1 MELTHEQKQHFYEQG
16 YVRLPGAVPQE
27 QVRAA
32 LRAINASLGNEGID
46 PAKLTTFRAQTY
58 CPELRNAPEIAGLFN
73 DTPVLSLAE
82 SAIGP
87 GRIKPVPG
95 GQIALRF
102 PAMTPATVARPHLD
116 GMYTPTNGVPEG
128 KIMNFTALV
137 GVLLSDLPEGDSG
150 NLVVWPGTHRIYEQ
164 YFREHG
170 PQSLLEGMPQV
181 ELPQPVQITGSAG
194 DVVLCHYQV
203 AHGIAG
209 NASPHVRYAI
219 YFRLYH
225 VDHDAL
231 RWESMTDIW
240 REWEGMQA
248 LNQYK

>member
-1 MELTHEQKQHFYEQG
+1 MELTHDQKQQFFEQG
-16 YVRLPGAVPQE
+16 YVHLPAAVPQ
-27 QVRAA
+27 QHVRAA

-46 PAKLTTFRAQTY
+46 PSKLTTFRSQSY
-58 CPELRNAPEIAGLFN
+58 SPELQQAPQIAGLLN
-73 DTPVLSLAE
+73 DTPVLGLVE
-82 SAIGP
+82 SAIGA
-87 GRIKPVPG
+87 GQIKPVTG

-102 PAMTPATVARPHLD
+102 PSMSPANPARPHLD

-137 GVLLSDLPEGDSG
+137 GVMLSDLPEGDSG

-170 PQSLLEGMPQV
+170 PQSLLNGMPPV
-181 ELPQPVQITGSAG
+181 DLPAPVQITGSAG
-194 DVVLCHYQV
+194 DAVLCHYQL

-209 NASPHVRYAI
+209 NASPHIRYAI
-219 YFRLYH
+219 YFRLH
-225 VDHDAL
+225 HIDHEAL

-240 REWEGMQA
+240 REWAGMRA
-248 LNQYK
+248 LTTV